1 MNYIFRLEK
10 LVRDRIP
17 EIMAETGNTV
27 EVLTLDHKAHIN
39 ALKEKLK
46 EEVEEV
52 FRAKS
57 REEIIEEI
65 ADVAEVL
72 DALALKL
79 SIRKSEIEEKKRNK
93 SIKKGGFDRGI
104 FVKTVELPSDS
115 LLAMRFLE
123 EPGKYPRLDN

>member
-17 EIMAETGNTV
+17 EIMAETGNAV